1 MEIYKNEEGIFKLSD
16 NKIFLLK
23 IGEIDKKRYW

>member
-1 MEIYKNEEGIFKLSD
+1 MKQMLQD

-23 IGEIDKKRYW
+23 IR